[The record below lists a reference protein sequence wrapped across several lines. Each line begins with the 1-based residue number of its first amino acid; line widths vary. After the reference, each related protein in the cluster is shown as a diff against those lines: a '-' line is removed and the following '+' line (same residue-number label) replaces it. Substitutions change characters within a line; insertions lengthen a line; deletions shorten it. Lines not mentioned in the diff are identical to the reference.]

1 MRSYSCSNAACTAC
15 ALCVTYRNACALRWL
30 MLREGGGVFPSL
42 RKCIFPHVHDFVH
55 AETISLFCESWPQHH
70 RNRILLEIKQLV
82 LITGREFSILFFSQ
96 VEITEISSCSQ
107 RFCRRN
113 CTGPWRLWHRLL
125 PEFSSVCFFCKRLT
139 SHHLWAYK
147 VIHTDSNM
155 CESFRS
161 ITEAGLR
168 SKQSGLFSSRR
179 RGLPSRRYWEQLVF
193 AEVF

>member
-1 MRSYSCSNAACTAC
+1 
-15 ALCVTYRNACALRWL
+15 

-70 RNRILLEIKQLV
+70 PNRILLEIKQLV

-113 CTGPWRLWHRLL
+113 YFVQVREGCGT
-125 PEFSSVCFFCKRLT
+125 V
-139 SHHLWAYK
+139 
-147 VIHTDSNM
+147 
-155 CESFRS
+155 SFLNLVACG
-161 ITEAGLR
+161 TV
-168 SKQSGLFSSRR
+168 LF
-179 RGLPSRRYWEQLVF
+179 L
-193 AEVF
+193 